1 MSKPTRHRRAG
12 RARRALLPGLLMLG
26 WALAACSTSP
36 STPDRPIV
44 AHTDP
49 CPRGP
54 GREVSGL
61 PMLGLDCLDGTGTV
75 AISRLHGKPE
85 IINIWA
91 SWCAPCREEMP
102 MLQRAHE
109 RLGGG
114 VQFLGVDVK
123 DSRSAARL
131 FLVGH
136 GISYA
141 QVFDPDGDLPLR
153 LRLQGVPNTLFV
165 NTDGTV
171 VDRVIGRLDDHSL
184 SEGIS
189 RLALQRRPSED

>member
-1 MSKPTRHRRAG
+1 
-12 RARRALLPGLLMLG
+12 ML
-26 WALAACSTSP
+26 
-36 STPDRPIV
+36 D
-44 AHTDP
+44 
-49 CPRGP
+49 
-54 GREVSGL
+54 
-61 PMLGLDCLDGTGTV
+61 LGCLDGTGTV

-109 RLGGG
+109 RLGDG
-114 VQFLGVDVK
+114 VQLLGVDVK
-123 DSRSAARL
+123 DSRSAARS
-131 FLVGH
+131 FLVRH

-141 QVFDPDGDLPLR
+141 QVFDPEGDLPLR

-165 NTDGTV
+165 NSDGTV
-171 VDRVIGRLDDHSL
+171 VDRVIGRLDDQSL

-189 RLALQRRPSED
+189 RLDLQAPPSED